1 VGVGRKEC
9 EDEGGTK
16 VEWGA
21 IAVESAVSGSLCM
34 GCSGSVDVVYVYVS
48 TVSKHMEN
56 NMS

>member
-1 VGVGRKEC
+1 VGRKEC